1 MALFNKLHTLYIKSF
16 FLLFL
21 IVNVCFDHAHVFID
35 YKVHACVTE
44 KGLEGVYV
52 NWTFDRMFTQF
63 IQKEFDKNNDKKLSK
78 EEQLAVFKKF
88 NGDYAKVDYF
98 AVIKVDGKNY
108 SVPKPKNFSARLI
121 NDKDVV
127 AYTFYL
133 PLKLDATKKE
143 TDVQVYFFDPV
154 IYVAFTVMAKDV
166 SIQNKSKVVEA
177 KISLKKVKYTN
188 CPTISMKARS

>member
-1 MALFNKLHTLYIKSF
+1 MKFYRCIPVNMIKV
-16 FLLFL
+16 FLCVYG
-21 IVNVCFDHAHVFID
+21 IAHICFGHAHVFID
-35 YKVHACVTE
+35 YKVHACITE
-44 KGLEGVYV
+44 NGLEGVYV

-78 EEQLAVFKKF
+78 EEQVAVFKKF
-88 NGDYAKVDYF
+88 NSDYAKVDYF
-98 AVIKVDGKNY
+98 AVIKVNGKNY
-108 SVPKPKNFSARLI
+108 SIPKPKNFSARLMD
-121 NDKDVV
+121 DKGVV

-133 PLKLDATKKE
+133 PLKLDATEKE

-177 KISLKKVKYTN
+177 KISLEKVKYTN

>member
-1 MALFNKLHTLYIKSF
+1 MKLSRIFPATLLKIF
-16 FLLFL
+16 FCVSCVVH
-21 IVNVCFDHAHVFID
+21 ICFGHAHVFID

-44 KGLEGVYV
+44 NGLEGVYV

-78 EEQLAVFKKF
+78 EEQVAVFKKF
-88 NGDYAKVDYF
+88 NSDYAKVDYF

-121 NDKDVV
+121 NDKGVV

-133 PLKLDATKKE
+133 PLKLDAKKKE

-166 SIQNKSKVVEA
+166 SIQNKSKAIEA
-177 KISLKKVKYTN
+177 KIRLKKVKYTN